1 MLAFFH
7 GYIEP
12 LDGIAALKHGS
23 QMLFN
28 GTLFENVQETAATLH
43 CCESALLATLVGAP
57 ETFQAAASAGTDGA
71 ALKELHAAA
80 MEFDAACEQCIAPMQ
95 AQAASG
101 EATFAAGA
109 DNAKISP
116 MEIITVV
123 MAIWELIKKWR
134 S

>member
-1 MLAFFH
+1 MPQLPFFH

-12 LDGIAALKHGS
+12 LDGITALKHGS

-28 GTLFENVQETAATLH
+28 GTMFEDVQETAATLH
-43 CCESALLATLVGAP
+43 CCESALLSTLVGAP
-57 ETFQAAASAGTDGA
+57 GVFAGGENE
-71 ALKELHAAA
+71 ELHAAA

-95 AQAASG
+95 AEAAAG
-101 EATFAAGA
+101 TVAFVAGA

-116 MEIITVV
+116 MEVITLV
-123 MAIWELIKKWR
+123 MALWELIKKWR